1 MRSSSGS
8 FVRHAVALCL
18 MVWLVGVGCAAPAP
32 APSAAPAPQQSTVVS
47 PTAEPLD
54 IVVSYSNLSTDQWPV
69 WIAYD
74 EGLFTRHGLNVDLR
88 LLESTTG
95 VAALLAGESQA
106 AIIGGSEIMAAAAEG
121 ADVAIV
127 GGLSR
132 TFSFRFMAPPQIQS
146 PQDLRG
152 RRVGVSRFGS
162 SSDIATRVALQRLGL
177 NPGQDVEIVQ
187 VGSLTARMQALES
200 GAIQGA
206 VAMPPET
213 TRLTRAGN
221 HVLFDLSD
229 LDLPAATAVM
239 AVRRSDI
246 SSRRPMVQAFVDA
259 MVEAIALQRR
269 DPERAQAVLSRWFK
283 TDDQEALQE
292 AWSFYAEKVLATIP
306 RVEVAQL
313 ETARQIMA
321 AQSPRIAQY
330 DPQQLIDNSFVD
342 SAVARGLAGQ

>member
-1 MRSSSGS
+1 M
-8 FVRHAVALCL
+8 AA
-18 MVWLVGVGCAAPAP
+18 CAAPAP
-32 APSAAPAPQQSTVVS
+32 AQGPSPQSSAAAPTTSG
-47 PTAEPLD
+47 PIAM
-54 IVVSYSNLSTDQWPV
+54 VVSYSNLSTDQWPV
-69 WIAYD
+69 WIALD
-74 EGLFTRHGLNVDLR
+74 EGLFARHGLTVDLR

-95 VAALLAGESQA
+95 VAALLAGETQA
-106 AIIGGSEIMAAAAEG
+106 AIIGGSEVMAAAAEG
-121 ADVAIV
+121 ADLVIL

-132 TFSFRFMAPPQIQS
+132 TYSFRFMAPPQIRT

-152 RRVGVSRFGS
+152 QRVGVSRFGS

-177 NPGQDVEIVQ
+177 APGQDVEIVQ

-213 TRLTRAGN
+213 TRLAKMGN

-229 LDLPAATAVM
+229 LDLPASTAVM
-239 AVRRSDI
+239 AARRTDLAE
-246 SSRRPMVQAFVDA
+246 RRPLLQAFVDA

-269 DPERAQAVLSRWFK
+269 DPERAQAVLGRWLK
-283 TDDQEALQE
+283 TDDREALAE
-292 AWSFYAEKVLATIP
+292 AWSFYIEKVLSPIP
-306 RVEVAQL
+306 RLEVDQL
-313 ETARQIMA
+313 EAARLLLG

-330 DPQQLIDNSFVD
+330 DPRLLIDNSLVD